1 MTDAQIAHDA
11 RNAAAKTAA
20 QARAA
25 ARAKEHRLH
34 NLRQAGAAC
43 ERAADRLDAHLK
55 LLSNR
60 RIDALVA
67 RAANDDQ
74 IELAIA
80 A

>member
-1 MTDAQIAHDA
+1 MTDAQTAHIA
-11 RNAAAKTAA
+11 RNAASKAAA

-34 NLRQAGAAC
+34 NLRIAGDAC
-43 ERAADRLDAHLK
+43 ERASDRLDAHLK

-60 RIDALVA
+60 RIDALIA

-74 IELAIA
+74 PEFALAA
-80 A
+80 